1 MQRRIGQVIAPLLIT
16 QRVTDKSAFTSDTV
30 VTGRLSSFKARSR
43 GELTDGG
50 VALPSGGPM
59 SSASGNGRDSSE
71 HGVGAETTISFH
83 QDGV

>member
-16 QRVTDKSAFTSDTV
+16 QRVTDKSAFTSDAV
-30 VTGRLSSFKARSR
+30 VTGCLSSFKARSR
-43 GELTDGG
+43 GELTDG

-71 HGVGAETTISFH
+71 HGVGAETTISFR